1 MTGSIALQLVV
12 AALAVA
18 AAVLT
23 HLAGLSIL
31 IRVLGPRHGAGHRPR
46 RLIGHAFAM
55 VTVGWGLVLLHMVE
69 ILGYALLY
77 LALEAVNDFEHA
89 LYFSTVTYASIGYGD
104 MDLPPHWR
112 LLGAIEGLNGILLLG
127 WSTAFLVTVVSRL
140 EIWETHRD

>member
-23 HLAGLSIL
+23 HLAGLSVL
-31 IRVLGPRHGAGHRPR
+31 IRLLGPRPQREHKPR
-46 RLIGHAFAM
+46 GLVSHALAM

-77 LALEAVNDFEHA
+77 LALKAVNDFEHA

-127 WSTAFLVTVVSRL
+127 WSTAFLVTVVTRL
-140 EIWETHRD
+140 EIWEKRRD